1 MSRLSAVKGKEER
14 SSIYCVPNSNA
25 PGSYSVH
32 SACWA
37 GAPLKS
43 EGLRDDFSEAP
54 VGLGLPFQIYAL
66 GQEGPIGLVPYVQEG
81 HRDLNL
87 RQVVP
92 SLMSFPSLPGKDF
105 GFVLFCLF
113 FFSPCLKP
121 YSASSAKSTL
131 RPAWVFYTS
140 HISVLAASCL
150 PSTGLLWPHWS
161 IFGPIFKIRNGLPVS
176 SVQRQCRKEKVP
188 RVFRVV
194 SVRSRIAKIP
204 MALLVYSEGDPGD
217 RNWESGVGR
226 LHLALQPCEF
236 GLDINF
242 QMNR

>member
-14 SSIYCVPNSNA
+14 NSIYCVPNSNA

-43 EGLRDDFSEAP
+43 EGLRDDFSEAL

-113 FFSPCLKP
+113 FFPHVLNHTQHPQPSPP
-121 YSASSAKSTL
+121 
-131 RPAWVFYTS
+131 
-140 HISVLAASCL
+140 SVLPGSFTQVTFLYSQPPACPPLASCGHIGVFTAL
-150 PSTGLLWPHWS
+150 FLKSETASQL
-161 IFGPIFKIRNGLPVS
+161 V
-176 SVQRQCRKEKVP
+176 QCRDNAGKRKCQG
-188 RVFRVV
+188 F
-194 SVRSRIAKIP
+194 
-204 MALLVYSEGDPGD
+204 LG
-217 RNWESGVGR
+217 W
-226 LHLALQPCEF
+226 
-236 GLDINF
+236 
-242 QMNR
+242 